1 MTVPCDM
8 KPARSDNML
17 SSGLE
22 LRKMRAE
29 GSGNMNEPS
38 TANAWDTSRDGALY
52 LSNGAGPHV
61 TNNRTAWRSTNI
73 SERRYRRLCDAGS

>member
-1 MTVPCDM
+1 MTVPCDIRL
-8 KPARSDNML
+8 ARSDKML

-22 LRKMRAE
+22 LRKMMAK

-38 TANAWDTSRDGALY
+38 TANAWDTSRGGAIY

-61 TNNRTAWRSTNI
+61 TNNRNAWRNTDI
-73 SERRYRRLCDAGS
+73 YKRRDRRLCDAGF